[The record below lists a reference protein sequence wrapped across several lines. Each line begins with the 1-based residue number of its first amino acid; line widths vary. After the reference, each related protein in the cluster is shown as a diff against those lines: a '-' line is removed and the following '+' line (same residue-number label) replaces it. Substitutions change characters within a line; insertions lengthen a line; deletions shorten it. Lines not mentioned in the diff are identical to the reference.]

1 MAGKIFFLVFLI
13 LLIVPLVYA
22 RDYDSG
28 DYGSGVY
35 GVGEVISPEGGPSG
49 GGGCNYDWSCTNWFP
64 AECPE
69 SETQERICANKGTCT
84 GTTGMPNQI
93 QTCIYKG
100 PTEPIF
106 DIFLTISDKDKEVC
120 VGEKIEVNIR
130 LENYGKLE
138 LLDAFM
144 TYWILDKNNTL
155 ITELKDTRSVKDE
168 IDFDIAIKIPI
179 SARQGAYRIYAQID
193 YDKNKT
199 AVAGESFEIVEGA
212 QCRVYSSLFIFLD
225 SGKLLLFIAGAVIFL
240 VVIFLI
246 FYLKKKSKEK
256 SKLKGKESH
265 AKYKK
270 RIGKN
275 LRDLKN

>member
-1 MAGKIFFLVFLI
+1 MKRKLFLVFLI
-13 LLIVPLVYA
+13 LLTFPLVSA
-22 RDYDSG
+22 VN
-28 DYGSGVY
+28 YGSGTYGLGVY
-35 GVGEVISPEGGPSG
+35 GGEEAGDITPPG
-49 GGGCNYDWSCTNWFP
+49 GGGGSGCTYNWECTNWFP
-64 AECPE
+64 SECPE
-69 SETQERICANKGTCT
+69 SETRERICANKGTCT
-84 GTTGMPNQI
+84 GTTGMPKQTQI
-93 QTCIYKG
+93 CEYTG

-106 DIFLTISDKDKEVC
+106 DIFLTLSDKDKEVC
-120 VGEKIEVNIR
+120 TGEKIGVNIR

-155 ITELKDTRSVKDE
+155 ISELKDTRSVKDE
-168 IDFDIAIKIPI
+168 INFNIEMKIPE
-179 SARQGAYRIYAQID
+179 SSKQGTYRLYAQID

-199 AVAGESFEIVEGA
+199 AVAGESFEIVEGE
-212 QCRVYSSLFIFLD
+212 QCKIYFSFTRQV
-225 SGKLLLFIAGAVIFL
+225 LLIAGAGIFL

>member
-1 MAGKIFFLVFLI
+1 MHKKRSVLFLSFLI
-13 LLIVPLVYA
+13 LLVTPLVYA
-22 RDYDSG
+22 AN
-28 DYGSGVY
+28 YGAGTYTAGAY
-35 GVGEVISPEGGPSG
+35 GVGEVVASPVTPPGGG
-49 GGGCNYDWSCTNWFP
+49 GGGCTYDWVCTNWFP

-93 QTCIYKG
+93 QTCTYKG

-106 DIFLTISDKDKEVC
+106 DIFLTLSDKDKEAC
-120 VGEKIEVNIR
+120 AGEKIDVNIR

-168 IDFDIAIKIPI
+168 VNFDIAIKIPI
-179 SARQGAYRIYAQID
+179 SAEQGAYRLYAQID

-199 AVAGESFEIVEGA
+199 AVAGESFEIVDRT
-212 QCRVYSSLFIFLD
+212 QCRVYSYFTKQTLPILGAGIFL
-225 SGKLLLFIAGAVIFL
+225 AV
-240 VVIFLI
+240 VVLLI
-246 FYLKKKSKEK
+246 FIVSPILS
-256 SKLKGKESH
+256 
-265 AKYKK
+265 
-270 RIGKN
+270 
-275 LRDLKN
+275 